1 LFYLE
6 DNTMKVKLDLSCTE
20 SDGESYF
27 IEGNIV
33 FCQGDYNGAKFRV
46 TFMSHIPLYQ
56 EKP

>member
-1 LFYLE
+1 
-6 DNTMKVKLDLSCTE
+6 MKVKLDLSCTE